1 MSRTAELHDLQMV
14 DSALD
19 SRMAR
24 IREIDEQTAQNEEVE
39 AARAAYEEAQARHG
53 QAQSHLK
60 ESSREAEE
68 TSARIKTQEKRLYD
82 GSIKNPKELG
92 QIGEEVG
99 HLKARFKQLEESV
112 IEAMLA
118 VEETGDEAQKRA
130 EALEAV
136 SQEWEQ
142 SKAGL
147 MEERDKLL
155 TQAKVLKVK
164 RQRAVTTL
172 PWADL
177 QMYERLRRSKGGIAV
192 AEVKGGLCGGCR
204 VGVPAHVL
212 RLARSS
218 NEIVACPT
226 CGRVLFPVGEI
237 KFSEFD
243 HDLDNVDR

>member
-1 MSRTAELHDLQMV
+1 MSRTAELHELQLV

-24 IREIDEQTAQNEEVE
+24 IRDIDEQTALNEELE
-39 AARAAYEEAQARHG
+39 AARVAHEEAQARYV
-53 QAQSHLK
+53 QAQSQLK
-60 ESSREAEE
+60 ECSREAEE
-68 TSARIKTQEKRLYD
+68 TSTRIKTQEKRLYD

-99 HLKARFKQLEESV
+99 HLKVRFKQLEESV

-118 VEETGDEAQKRA
+118 VEEAGDEAQKRA
-130 EALEAV
+130 EELEAV

-147 MEERDKLL
+147 LEERDKLL

-212 RLARSS
+212 RLARST
-218 NEIVACPT
+218 NDLVTCPT

>member
-1 MSRTAELHDLQMV
+1 MSRTAELHELQLV

-24 IREIDEQTAQNEEVE
+24 IRDIDEQTAHNEEVE
-39 AARAAYEEAQARHG
+39 TARLAHEAAQARHV
-53 QAQSHLK
+53 QAQAQLK
-60 ESSREAEE
+60 ECSHEAEE
-68 TSARIKTQEKRLYD
+68 TSTRIKTQEKRLYD

-99 HLKARFKQLEESV
+99 HLKVRFKQLEESV

-118 VEETGDEAQKRA
+118 VEETGDEAEKRA
-130 EALEAV
+130 EELEAM

-147 MEERDKLL
+147 LEERDKLL

-218 NEIVACPT
+218 NDLVTCPT

>member
-1 MSRTAELHDLQMV
+1 MSRTAELHELQLV

-24 IREIDEQTAQNEEVE
+24 IRDIDEQTAHNEEVE
-39 AARAAYEEAQARHG
+39 AARLAHEAAQARHG
-53 QAQSHLK
+53 QAQSQLK
-60 ESSREAEE
+60 ECSHEAEE
-68 TSARIKTQEKRLYD
+68 TSTRIKTQEKRLYD

-99 HLKARFKQLEESV
+99 HLKVRFKQLEESV

-118 VEETGDEAQKRA
+118 VEETGDEAEKRA
-130 EALEAV
+130 EELEAM

-147 MEERDKLL
+147 LEERDKLL

-218 NEIVACPT
+218 NDLVTCPT